1 MIEANVHGGCL
12 PREKHLNVE
21 TKLKTF
27 SLSEKLQSLCL
38 VIKISGSHL
47 NVLDVGR
54 RLKLGHHK
62 CRQVTGHV

>member
-1 MIEANVHGGCL
+1 MGVAYQ
-12 PREKHLNVE
+12 EKSSLNVE

-62 CRQVTGHV
+62 CWQVTDHV

>member
-1 MIEANVHGGCL
+1 MGVAYQ
-12 PREKHLNVE
+12 EKSSLNVE

-38 VIKISGSHL
+38 FIKISRSHL

-62 CRQVTGHV
+62 CWQVTDHV